1 MGYSI
6 KELDWNDRPRE
17 KLLEKGESQLSNSEL
32 LAIIL
37 GSGNKEKNAVE
48 LAQEVLFSNENS
60 LSNLA
65 KLSLSD
71 LQKFKGIGEA
81 KAINIIA
88 ALELGKRRKSIT
100 GKERTKIS
108 SSRDVFN
115 ALNQNFAD
123 LYHEEFWILALD
135 RANQIIKKI
144 CISHGGFSG
153 TVADPKVIF
162 KKGLELSASS
172 IILTHNHPSGN
183 TNPSQPDIQLTN
195 NLIQAGKYLDLQVLD
210 HLIFGENKFYSFKD
224 EGLL

>member
-162 KKGLELSASS
+162 KQKSFDSSFNYNEKESKFSLSQYVRIVES
-172 IILTHNHPSGN
+172 
-183 TNPSQPDIQLTN
+183 
-195 NLIQAGKYLDLQVLD
+195 NLIDKISKDIR
-210 HLIFGENKFYSFKD
+210 IFLSN
-224 EGLL
+224 